1 MNKLKTT
8 VMGLGAVAVLAAM
21 SSAVAGPV
29 KFQSGGQF
37 VESVGDDRAIK
48 NEEFSDSYKFHL
60 IAAQV
65 ISGTLQTQGQ
75 QKGERFLD
83 PLLDIR
89 NVYFSNEQGAKVF
102 LTPVAGTELAGS
114 RTKGVEQWAVAPGQK
129 LEAGDWTLNIEGK
142 GGIAA
147 NKKDADRYIVRLDGV
162 NAVPEPQSLALSL
175 LGLGAVLYVRRGRR
189 V

>member
-29 KFQSGGQF
+29 KFQSGSQL

-60 IAAQV
+60 NTDQV
-65 ISGTLQTQGQ
+65 ISGSVQTQGQ
-75 QKGERFLD
+75 QKGQTFLD
-83 PLLDIR
+83 PQLDIWS
-89 NVYFSNEQGAKVF
+89 VYFSNEQGAKVF

-114 RTKGVEQWAVAPGQK
+114 RTKGVEQWTVTPGQT
-129 LEAGDWTLNIEGK
+129 LAAGDWKLNIEGK

-147 NKKDADRYIVRLDGV
+147 GKKAADSYIARLDGV

-175 LGLGAVLYVRRGRR
+175 LALGALLYVRRGRIA
-189 V
+189 

>member
-1 MNKLKTT
+1 MNKLKTM
-8 VMGLGAVAVLAAM
+8 VVGLGTVAALAAM
-21 SSAVAGPV
+21 NSATAGPV
-29 KFQSGGQF
+29 KFQAGNQL
-37 VESVGDDRAIK
+37 VESVGEDREIK
-48 NEEFSDSYKFHL
+48 NEVFSDSYKFHL
-60 IAAQV
+60 NVAQV

-75 QKGERFLD
+75 QKGASFVD

-89 NVYFSNEQGAKVF
+89 SVYFSNEQGAKVP

-114 RTKGVEQWAVAPGQK
+114 RTKGVEQWAVVSGQR
-129 LEAGDWTLNIEGK
+129 LEAGYWTLNIEGK

-175 LGLGAVLYVRRGRR
+175 LGLGALFYVRRSRR
-189 V
+189 A